1 MSARFAVA
9 ALLALLLA
17 QPAEAATAPRMKLAS
32 LADLP
37 VVTKHPYDEHADADK
52 AVAAAFAR
60 ARASHKRVL
69 IDLGGNWCGDCL
81 VLANLMELPELKT
94 FLHAHYEIVSVDV
107 GRFDK
112 NLQIPARFGITKRL
126 EGVPSILVVEPDG
139 KTLVD
144 AGHISALADA
154 RHMTPQGLAD
164 WLAQWAKPQ

>member
-1 MSARFAVA
+1 M
-9 ALLALLLA
+9 LALPA
-17 QPAEAATAPRMKLAS
+17 QAAPAPKLKLAS
-32 LADLP
+32 LANLP
-37 VVTKHPYDEHADADK
+37 VVERHPYDESANADA
-52 AVAAAFAR
+52 AVASAFAK
-60 ARASHKRVL
+60 ARISHKRVL

-81 VLANLMELPELKT
+81 VLANLMQLPDLKP
-94 FLHAHYEIVSVDV
+94 FLKAHYEIVSVDV

-126 EGVPSILVVEPDG
+126 DGVPSVLIVEPDG

-164 WLAQWAKPQ
+164 WLAQWTK